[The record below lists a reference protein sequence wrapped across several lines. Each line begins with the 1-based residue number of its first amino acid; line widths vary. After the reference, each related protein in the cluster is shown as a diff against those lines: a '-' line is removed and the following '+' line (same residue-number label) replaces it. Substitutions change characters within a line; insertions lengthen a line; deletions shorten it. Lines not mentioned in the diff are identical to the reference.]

1 MAISEADVRKVA
13 MLARLALSDED
24 VAMFTRQL
32 GDILD
37 YVHKLNE
44 LDVQGVEPMAHAVD
58 LANVFRRDEAVAAM
72 GAESVLANAP
82 KRRRGFFLVPKVLDQ
97 SSS

>member
-1 MAISEADVRKVA
+1 MAISEADVRKVG
-13 MLARLALSDED
+13 MLARLSLSDRE

-32 GDILD
+32 RDILD

-44 LDVQGVEPMAHAVD
+44 LDVEGVEPMAHAVD
-58 LANVFRRDEAVAAM
+58 ISNVFRRDEAVTAM
-72 GAESVLANAP
+72 GPDRVLANAP

>member
-13 MLARLALSDED
+13 MLARLSLSDED
-24 VAMFTRQL
+24 VAMFARQL

-44 LDVQGVEPMAHAVD
+44 LDVEGVEPMAHAVD
-58 LANVFRRDEAVAAM
+58 ISNVFRRDEAV
-72 GAESVLANAP
+72 ESPGSDRVLANAP
-82 KRRRGFFLVPKVLDQ
+82 KRRRGFFLVPKVLEQ

>member
-1 MAISEADVRKVA
+1 MAISETDVRKVA
-13 MLARLALSDED
+13 MLARLSLSDED

-44 LDVQGVEPMAHAVD
+44 LDVEGVEPMAHAVD
-58 LANVFRRDEAVAAM
+58 ISNVFRRDQAVESM
-72 GAESVLANAP
+72 GSDRVLANAP